1 MVMPCLQDMLK
12 GLQYHGSNAVEFAGR
27 KPMIRT
33 QHDRGEPKLAHHPL
47 AAYVDMRRFMTIKA
61 VKEQTIRAWESGNR
75 WHAIRLEQLWKG
87 ASYVPQY
94 SFFAPRE
101 SA

>member
-1 MVMPCLQDMLK
+1 
-12 GLQYHGSNAVEFAGR
+12 
-27 KPMIRT
+27 MIRT

-61 VKEQTIRAWESGNR
+61 VEEQAIRAWEIGNR
-75 WHAIRLEQLWKG
+75 WHAIRLEQLWKS

-94 SFFAPRE
+94 S
-101 SA
+101 